1 MLKQRIITALI
12 LAPIMIGGIFFLP
25 LNEFMY
31 FIGAIVALGAWEW
44 ANLSG
49 LTKPVARAAYVGF
62 VVVALV
68 AIAQLD
74 AAQATWL
81 LWVALAWWV
90 LAFVLVRSYPKFK
103 PLWSGVLPRALIGLV
118 ILLPMWVG
126 FVQIKAYPDSGQ
138 FIMYVMLLVW
148 GADVGAYFA
157 GRKFGKHKL
166 AKNVSPGK
174 TWEGVYGGLATT
186 AIVAVCSAFYLEERY
201 PFFSMDMEKWLTLFA
216 ITAAVVMVSVLGDL
230 IESMMKRHRGIKDS
244 SNLLPGHGGVM
255 DRIDSMTAA
264 VPVFALALSQISWTI
279 LL

>member
-1 MLKQRIITALI
+1 
-12 LAPIMIGGIFFLP
+12 MIGGIFFLP

-174 TWEGVYGGLATT
+174 TWEGLLGGMIL
-186 AIVAVCSAFYLEERY
+186 
-201 PFFSMDMEKWLTLFA
+201 
-216 ITAAVVMVSVLGDL
+216 TAAVAYVLSIWTKDNNGTLVHFLNMSPTKAILWGLGVAFFGTLGDL
-230 IESMMKRHRGIKDS
+230 FESHLKREAGVKDS
-244 SNLLPGHGGVM
+244 GQVLPGHGGIL
-255 DRIDSMTAA
+255 DRFDAFL
-264 VPVFALALSQISWTI
+264 FAGLYTQIIFQGPLAIF
-279 LL
+279 